1 MFTLVLV
8 LLFGAVS
15 SFPQDFVV
23 LEADGEDRLL
33 DAVVLE
39 DVREDREGKFLVE
52 SPEDRSEAGQA
63 GFR

>member
-23 LEADGEDRLL
+23 LEGDGEDRLL

-39 DVREDREGKFLVE
+39 GAREDRVGKFLVE
-52 SPEDRSEAGQA
+52 SPEDRSETGQA

>member
-1 MFTLVLV
+1 M
-8 LLFGAVS
+8 S

-39 DVREDREGKFLVE
+39 GVREDREGKFLVE